1 MIEAQSVAIKYEG
14 RTIIDNIT
22 LQVQEGEIVSIIGP
36 NGSGKSTLL
45 KSMSRL
51 IPCEQGCVRI
61 AGQEIG
67 TLSSKRVAQLLC
79 MLCQANQT
87 PADMT
92 VEELVSYGRMP
103 HKKWYER
110 LDASDHEVVDWALDC
125 TGLVTYRERLV
136 ASLSGG
142 EAQRAWIAMALA
154 QRPKI
159 LMLDEPTTYLDI
171 AHQLEVLELIRSIN
185 RELGITVVMVLHDLN
200 QASAYSDRICVLRGG
215 NLTMTGSPREVLTPE
230 LIRDVYGVE
239 AEVTLDAADESLRIH
254 IHKRTEVTSARA
266 QLTSLPLY

>member
-1 MIEAQSVAIKYEG
+1 MIEAQSVAIKYDG

-51 IPCEQGCVRI
+51 IPCERGCVRI
-61 AGQEIG
+61 GGQEIG
-67 TLSSKRVAQLLC
+67 TLSNKRVAQLLC
-79 MLCQANQT
+79 MLCQSNQT
-87 PADMT
+87 PGDMT
-92 VEELVSYGRMP
+92 VEELVSYGRLP

-110 LDASDHEVVDWALDC
+110 LDASDKEVVDWAIDR
-125 TGLVTYRERLV
+125 TGLATYRERLV
-136 ASLSGG
+136 GSLSGG

-171 AHQLEVLELIRSIN
+171 AHQLEVLELVRSIN

-200 QASAYSDRICVLRGG
+200 QASAYSDRICVLRDGQVM
-215 NLTMTGSPREVLTPE
+215 MTGSPKDVLTPE

-239 AEVTLDAADESLRIH
+239 AEITHHAVDDSMRIYINKKTEAAST
-254 IHKRTEVTSARA
+254 RTELA
-266 QLTSLPLY
+266 PLH